1 MQNNLICMSPRQKR
15 AKSKPKVRV
24 ISSRKSQ
31 QKVSY
36 IAEIIAKPMIN
47 CLKSQWSHTYV
58 PVGIVSNYVVSP
70 AYNTILLI
78 LLFTIPTYLYR
89 YDVPTQT
96 LLDTSTLKITLTI
109 KLLTHHAT
117 KEIQFVPALERRRQ
131 GISAQINDPT
141 GKRNLTGRTTGA
153 TLRLG

>member
-1 MQNNLICMSPRQKR
+1 MSRWQKR
-15 AKSKPKVRV
+15 AKSETNVLYIKVV
-24 ISSRKSQ
+24 
-31 QKVSY
+31 
-36 IAEIIAKPMIN
+36 AEIIAKPMIN

-58 PVGIVSNYVVSP
+58 PVGMVSNYVVSP

-109 KLLTHHAT
+109 KLLTHHTT

-131 GISAQINDPT
+131 GISAQMNDPT